1 MSVFA
6 VPSWRRAAQAILAL
20 LLLNGL
26 LSFNNVWPTPAIVPD
41 HRLAPEFVGLW
52 LGLLFVVARR
62 RAPSSRMLAGFTVV
76 FMLLVLGRYG
86 DVTVPAL
93 FGRPVN
99 LYWDGQQIPR
109 FLWVSAQSLP
119 WWMSMGAVAAV
130 VLLMYAIY
138 RLFGMFIRI
147 AARDAASYALRTRWA
162 QIVTALAVLLVIANI
177 AGVRA
182 TWPVV
187 SRAIVPTYW
196 RQATLLTTIFT
207 GQRAE
212 QTLPRADALDVA
224 LAARPGTA
232 LAGLRGSDVYLIPLE
247 SYGAVV
253 YDRPETAARLRP
265 ARERLAADIAA
276 GGFEVVS
283 AFMRSPTFGGA
294 SDLAQLGM
302 LSGLD
307 LSDPLRHDLLL
318 TTDRPTLITLFRANG
333 YRTFGFYPALFW
345 DWPERVFYGY
355 DQFVEGRGLDYPGPE
370 FGYWKIPDQYAAAR
384 FEQLFPRDAD
394 SPPRFVFFPAIT
406 CHLPFNP
413 VPPYQTDPQK
423 LLGGTP
429 FDPADSARALAVKPD
444 WLNMLPGYVAMVE
457 YTYRWLGDYLRQPQ
471 PRETVYIL
479 VGDHQPAA
487 SVSGEGASWDVPV
500 HIVSRDPALL
510 ARFTAQGFH
519 AGLEPPREA
528 RGGLHDLTTM
538 MLRAFAQP

>member
-1 MSVFA
+1 M
-6 VPSWRRAAQAILAL
+6 PSSRRAVQAVLAL

-52 LGLLFVVARR
+52 LGLLFVVARWG
-62 RAPSSRMLAGFTVV
+62 APSPRVLAGFTLV

-109 FLWVSAQSLP
+109 FLWVSAQNLP
-119 WWMSMGAVAAV
+119 WWMSTGAVAV
-130 VLLMYAIY
+130 VFLLVHAIY
-138 RLFGMFIRI
+138 RLFAVFVRI
-147 AARDAASYALRTRWA
+147 AARDAAPYALRTRWA
-162 QIVTALAVLLVIANI
+162 QVLTVLAVVLVIANI
-177 AGVRA
+177 SGVRA

-187 SRAIVPTYW
+187 SRAIVPTYI
-196 RQATLLTTIFT
+196 RQAILLTAIFT
-207 GQRAE
+207 DQRVG
-212 QTLPRADALDVA
+212 QTLPRAEALDAA
-224 LAARPGTA
+224 LAAPPGSA
-232 LAGLRGSDVYLIPLE
+232 LAALRGSDVYLMPLE

-253 YDRPETAARLRP
+253 YDNPEAAARLRP
-265 ARERLAADIAA
+265 ARERLAADLAA
-276 GGFEVVS
+276 GGFRVVS

-307 LSDPLRHDLLL
+307 LTDPLRHDLLL

-355 DQFVEGRGLDYPGPE
+355 DQFVEGRDLDYPGPE

-384 FEQLFPRDAD
+384 FEQRFPRSAD
-394 SPPRFVFFPAIT
+394 SPPRFVFFPTIT
-406 CHLPFNP
+406 CHLPFSP
-413 VPPYQTDPQK
+413 VPPYQTDPRQ
-423 LLGGTP
+423 LLGDTP

-444 WLNMLPGYVAMVE
+444 WLNMFPGYVAMVE
-457 YTYRWLGDYLRQPQ
+457 YTYRWLGDYLLQPQ
-471 PRETVYIL
+471 PRDTIYVL

-500 HIVSRDPALL
+500 HIVSRDPDLL

-519 AGLEPPREA
+519 AGLEPPREP

>member
-1 MSVFA
+1 MSARA
-6 VPSWRRAAQAILAL
+6 VPPWRRVAPAALAL

-26 LSFNNVWPTPAIVPD
+26 LGFNNVWPTPAIMPD

-52 LGLLFVVARR
+52 LGLLIAAARG
-62 RAPSSRMLAGFTVV
+62 APSPRVLAGFTVV

-119 WWMSMGAVAAV
+119 AWMSAAAVAAV
-130 VLLMYAIY
+130 VLLAYAIY
-138 RLFGMFIRI
+138 RLFGMLIRI
-147 AARDAASYALRTRWA
+147 AARDAAPYALRTRWA
-162 QIVTALAVLLVIANI
+162 QVVTVLAVLLVAANI

-187 SRAIVPTYW
+187 SRPIVPTYW

-207 GQRAE
+207 GQGVA
-212 QTLPRADALDVA
+212 QILPRADALDAA
-224 LAARPGTA
+224 LAAPPGSA
-232 LAGLRGSDVYLIPLE
+232 LAGLRGSDVYLMPLE
-247 SYGAVV
+247 SYGAVA
-253 YDRPETAARLRP
+253 YDNPEAAARLRP
-265 ARERLAADIAA
+265 ARERLAADLAA
-276 GGFEVVS
+276 GGFSVVS

-307 LSDPLRHDLLL
+307 LTDPLRHDLLL

-355 DQFVEGRGLDYPGPE
+355 DHFVDGRDLDYPGPE

-384 FEQLFPRDAD
+384 FEQLFPRRVD
-394 SPPRFVFFPAIT
+394 SPPRFVFFPTIT
-406 CHLPFNP
+406 CHLPFSP
-413 VPPYQTDPQK
+413 VPPYQADPQK
-423 LLGGTP
+423 LLGDTP

-444 WLNMLPGYVAMVE
+444 WLNMFPDYLAIVE

-471 PRETVYIL
+471 QRDTIYIL

-487 SVSGEGASWDVPV
+487 NVSGEGASWDVPV
-500 HIVSRDPALL
+500 HIVSRDPELL